1 MCVLF
6 VMHKQEVARLGELGM
21 VVVVVVGRGV
31 GGVYTNQHPP
41 PLSHANEALGISRT
55 LLLP

>member
-21 VVVVVVGRGV
+21 VVVGVGV
-31 GGVYTNQHPP
+31 GGGGCLYQSASSSTQPCK
-41 PLSHANEALGISRT
+41 
-55 LLLP
+55 

>member
-1 MCVLF
+1 MCKLF

-21 VVVVVVGRGV
+21 KEGLE
-31 GGVYTNQHPP
+31 GVYTNQHSP
-41 PLSHANEALGISRT
+41 PLSHANEAPGISRT

>member
-21 VVVVVVGRGV
+21 VVVVGRGV